1 MSPAMFW
8 KVLIAAAVLAILV
21 GGGVWISDGMQFFTK
36 DREPIVTV
44 TKDPLFGTETES
56 TTWVETFRLG
66 LLPDDAAITAIH
78 RSYGFI
84 LGVSGAVIIGSWIM
98 LKRTRGRS

>member
-1 MSPAMFW
+1 MIW
-8 KVLIAAAVLAILV
+8 KILIGVAITAIVV
-21 GGGVWISDGMQFFTK
+21 GGAVWINDGMQFFTK

-44 TKDPLFGTETES
+44 TKDELFGTETES
-56 TTWVETFRLG
+56 TTWVESFRLG
-66 LLPDDAAITAIH
+66 LLPDDAAITAVH

-98 LKRTRGRS
+98 LKRARMRS